1 MALTNKTAEKRPAS
15 LRTLTL
21 GDMTWVDIV
30 QPTKEITRY
39 LAEHYGFNQLD
50 LEDALSL
57 RQVPKIEEY
66 PTYLFA
72 VFHFSVYDK
81 VTRVSSRKQWSAFI
95 GENFLITLRPQE
107 FKAPDEIFRECEL
120 NEDSREHYL
129 SQGSGYLLYQ
139 IIDRAVDSYF
149 RVLDKLLTLMED
161 IEDSVFKE
169 NVEEAMGI
177 SILRRDI
184 ITQRRV
190 MFPTRPILIDLEKK
204 LKRFSKIDLTLF
216 FSDLMDHMNKILDTL
231 DEYTEVIEV
240 FKDTDYQL
248 SGYRANRTIRVL
260 ALLFALGLPFLVIA
274 ALYLILPSSVDKNS
288 PQLFI
293 TLLIIIFVVI
303 GLMLFLFRRRRLI

>member
-1 MALTNKTAEKRPAS
+1 MALTDKTSEKKQLN
-15 LRTLTL
+15 LRTMTS
-21 GDMTWVDIV
+21 GDLTWVDIV
-30 QPTKEITRY
+30 QPTKEVIKY
-39 LAEHYGFNQLD
+39 LAEHYNFNPLD
-50 LEDALSL
+50 LEDALSP

-66 PTYLFA
+66 PDYLFV
-72 VFHFSVYDK
+72 VFHLSVFDK
-81 VTRVSSRKQWSAFI
+81 VTRVSTRKQWSAFV
-95 GENFLITLRPQE
+95 GENFLVTLRPAE
-107 FKAPDEIFRECEL
+107 FKVPDELFHDCEISEETRAQ
-120 NEDSREHYL
+120 NCG
-129 SQGSGYLLYQ
+129 QGSGYLLYQ
-139 IIDRAVDSYF
+139 ILDRAIDRYF
-149 RVLDKLLTLMED
+149 RVLDKILVLMED
-161 IEDSVFKE
+161 IEDNVFQE
-169 NVEEAMGI
+169 GVEAARELGF
-177 SILRRDI
+177 LRRDI
-184 ITQRRV
+184 ITQRRI
-190 MFPTRPILIDLEKK
+190 MFPTRPLLIDLEKK